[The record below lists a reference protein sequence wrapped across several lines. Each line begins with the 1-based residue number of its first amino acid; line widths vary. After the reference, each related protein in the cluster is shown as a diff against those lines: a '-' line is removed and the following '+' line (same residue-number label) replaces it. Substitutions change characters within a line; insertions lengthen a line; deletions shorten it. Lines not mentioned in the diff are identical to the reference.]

1 MLSNPISIPDATR
14 LILNNT
20 YVMDRQ
26 TMELRQWFYFVGDN
40 VLTIMPW
47 WCFLMSMK
55 RRDE

>member
-26 TMELRQWFYFVGDN
+26 TIELRQWFYFVGDN

-47 WCFLMSMK
+47 
-55 RRDE
+55 